1 MGDHHGEPVQRW
13 TTKKKTAL
21 VVAILKGK
29 TNVAEAA
36 RKHGLT
42 IAQVEDWKEKF
53 FVGAENAL
61 RSRPRNDEAMK
72 DEEIKRLKRKIGELV
87 MDIDILK
94 EAQKPYLPTMP
105 GPGRTLRVLLG
116 HASGTSDE

>member
-1 MGDHHGEPVQRW
+1 MGDHHDEPVQRW

-21 VVAILKGK
+21 VVSILKGK
-29 TNVAEAA
+29 TSVSEAA

-53 FVGAENAL
+53 FMGAENAL
-61 RSRPRNDEAMK
+61 RSRPRNDEAIK
-72 DEEIKRLKRKIGELV
+72 DEEIKRLKRKIGDLV

-105 GPGRTLRVLLG
+105 G
-116 HASGTSDE
+116 TSDE